1 DRKTQCLELIRTG
14 QTTVPQLLESM
25 YAHQPPESRIAG
37 LWMLIGYLD
46 LLLDEGS
53 VCEELRGG
61 VCHYYPV

>member
-1 DRKTQCLELIRTG
+1 M
-14 QTTVPQLLESM
+14 PQLLESM